1 MFFLLW
7 PSFLR
12 GFGSDCLAGRS
23 ILPRRSEDH
32 LWRCQTPG
40 QSYVDTFIHVN
51 TYIPWA
57 SMGIHGPQQPT
68 FLEVLMEN
76 NLVFRWPKP
85 LFLMALGAHGNYL
98 LHRLK
103 IHTDLPAGPTDGPT
117 WCGRHT
123 ELLLAWMHRCVYFA
137 IISSSR
143 IREASSSN
151 TNLIRSPGDNVTS
164 QPLNKPRV
172 SRFFVC

>member
-1 MFFLLW
+1 MLSESEAWSVRARRQLTVYTTPEALDFNFNVFFLLW

-117 WCGRHT
+117 
-123 ELLLAWMHRCVYFA
+123 
-137 IISSSR
+137 
-143 IREASSSN
+143 
-151 TNLIRSPGDNVTS
+151 
-164 QPLNKPRV
+164 
-172 SRFFVC
+172 